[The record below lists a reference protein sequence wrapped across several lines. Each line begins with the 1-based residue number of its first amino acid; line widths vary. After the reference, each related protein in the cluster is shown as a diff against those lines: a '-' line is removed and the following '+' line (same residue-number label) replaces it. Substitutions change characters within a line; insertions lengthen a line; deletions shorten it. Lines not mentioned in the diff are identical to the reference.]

1 MRAFAERREG
11 GRALDSTDPGRP
23 GSRPRTEPAAPP
35 VEPKPTW
42 VSELKR
48 FEKTNPRRVAL
59 QLLDTLVPYLALLAL
74 MYLTMTWHL
83 PYVVTALLAIPAGAL
98 MVRNFIIFHDCV
110 HGTFVSS
117 PLGRQVIGNVLGV
130 LTFTAFSDWRRSHGI
145 HHSAAG
151 NLDRRGIGDIWTM
164 TLEEYA
170 ASSRLR
176 RIGYRLFRNP
186 FIMFGLGP
194 LYSFVLG
201 HRLPTR
207 GASRNQVLNVI
218 LTNVAIAGIIVVS
231 AFTIGIKAYLLI
243 QAPVFLVG
251 GAAGVW
257 LFYVQHQ
264 FDPSYW
270 ARTGEWASME
280 AAMRGSSYY
289 KLPPVLQWISGNIG
303 LHHIHHLRPRI
314 PNYNLQECLDA
325 TPELQ
330 LANPLR
336 LWPSLK
342 SVRLKV
348 WDERRKLL
356 ITFREMSA
364 LLRRRTSLA

>member
-1 MRAFAERREG
+1 
-11 GRALDSTDPGRP
+11 
-23 GSRPRTEPAAPP
+23 
-35 VEPKPTW
+35 
-42 VSELKR
+42 
-48 FEKTNPRRVAL
+48 
-59 QLLDTLVPYLALLAL
+59 
-74 MYLTMTWHL
+74 
-83 PYVVTALLAIPAGAL
+83 
-98 MVRNFIIFHDCV
+98 
-110 HGTFVSS
+110 
-117 PLGRQVIGNVLGV
+117 
-130 LTFTAFSDWRRSHGI
+130 
-145 HHSAAG
+145 
-151 NLDRRGIGDIWTM
+151 
-164 TLEEYA
+164 
-170 ASSRLR
+170 
-176 RIGYRLFRNP
+176 
-186 FIMFGLGP
+186 MFGLGP

-330 LANPLR
+330 LVNPLL

>member
-1 MRAFAERREG
+1 MSKKNPGGTGSTPHSAPESRRVE
-11 GRALDSTDPGRP
+11 
-23 GSRPRTEPAAPP
+23 EKPP
-35 VEPKPTW
+35 W
-42 VSELKR
+42 VTELKR
-48 FEKTNPRRVAL
+48 FEKTNPRRVAV
-59 QLLDTLVPYLALLAL
+59 QLLDTLVPYLALLVL
-74 MYLTMTWHL
+74 MYLTMSWHL
-83 PYVVTALLAIPAGAL
+83 PYVVTAVLVIPAGAL
-98 MVRNFIIFHDCV
+98 MVRNFIILHDCG

-117 PLGRQVIGNVLGV
+117 PVGRQIIGNVLGV

-164 TLEEYA
+164 TLQEYA
-170 ASSRLR
+170 DSSPFRRL
-176 RIGYRLFRNP
+176 GYRLFRNP
-186 FIMFGLGP
+186 FVMFGLGP
-194 LYSFVLG
+194 LYSFMLL

-207 GASRNQVLNVI
+207 GSSRNQVVSVI
-218 LTNVAIAGIIVVS
+218 LTNVAIAGIILAA

-243 QAPVFLVG
+243 QMPVFLIG
-251 GAAGVW
+251 GAGGVW

-270 ARTGEWASME
+270 ARTEEWESME

-289 KLPPVLQWISGNIG
+289 KLPRVLQWISGNIG

-314 PNYNLQECLDA
+314 PNYNLQECLEA

-330 LANPLR
+330 LPDPLL

-356 ITFREMSA
+356 LTFREISGR
-364 LLRRRTSLA
+364 LRQRTSLA